1 MAFNSIYDIA
11 GSAMRAQT
19 VRLNTVASNLANAN
33 SAAGTEE
40 QAFRAIKPIFAS
52 IYQHMDGQSSTTG
65 KRLMSA
71 GVGITGIAQTD
82 RAVERRYEPDS
93 PIANDEGYVY
103 YSNVNVVEEM
113 ADMMSASRTF
123 QTSVDVITRVNSM
136 QQGLLQ
142 LGRS

>member
-1 MAFNSIYDIA
+1 VAFNNIYDIA

-40 QAFRAIKPIFAS
+40 EAFRAVKPVFNSVYQTLEAS
-52 IYQHMDGQSSTTG
+52 ATNG
-65 KRLMSA
+65 KRLASA
-71 GVGITGIAQTD
+71 TVGIAGIVESD
-82 RAVERRYEPDS
+82 RSVDRRYEPGS
-93 PIANDEGYVY
+93 PIADQDGYVY

-123 QTSVDVITRVNSM
+123 QTSVDVIGRVNSM

-142 LGRS
+142 LGQS